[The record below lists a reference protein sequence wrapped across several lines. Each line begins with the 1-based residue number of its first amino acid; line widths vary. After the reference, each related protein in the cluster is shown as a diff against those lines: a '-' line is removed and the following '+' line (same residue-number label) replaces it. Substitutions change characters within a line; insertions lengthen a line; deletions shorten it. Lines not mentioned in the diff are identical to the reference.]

1 MFKKILIANRGEVA
15 LRVLRACKEMGIATV
30 AIYSEADKNLK
41 HVKMADESVCIGPA
55 ESAKSY
61 LNIPAII
68 SACEVTDSDAI
79 HPGVGFLAENDHFAE
94 QVQASGYTF
103 IGPDPESIKIM
114 GNKISAKEAV
124 SDSGMQCV
132 PGTGRISATNRE
144 TIELAKNIGYPV
156 IIKAA
161 AGGGGK
167 GIQIVEKETDL
178 LDKLQLTQR
187 EALNSLGSDE
197 IYIEKFLTS
206 PRHVEIQIAA
216 DSAGHVLHFFERDCS
231 IQRKNQKII
240 EEAPAFGIPEE
251 KLEEI
256 RQISVN
262 TCKKLNYKGL
272 GTFEFLYENG
282 EFYFIE
288 MNTRLQVEHTIT
300 EMITGIDLVKLQI
313 KIAAGEEIRFTQEEI
328 NCRGH
333 AIECRINAEDSVNF
347 IPNPGKITRMHIPGG
362 FGIRYDSHIYNGY
375 EVPPFYDSMLAKIIS
390 LAGSRKSAIKR
401 MLSALDEFFIEG
413 INTTHQFHQ
422 KMLKDE
428 KFIENKHT
436 INYLENEFLK
446 NA

>member
-124 SDSGMQCV
+124 SSSGMQCV

-144 TIELAKNIGYPV
+144 TMEIARKIGYPV

-167 GIQIVEKETDL
+167 GIQIVEEETDL
-178 LDKLQLTQR
+178 LDKLKLTQR
-187 EALNSLGSDE
+187 EALNSFGSDE
-197 IYIEKFLTS
+197 IYLEKFLTS

-216 DSAGHVLHFFERDCS
+216 DNVGNVIHFFERDCS

-251 KLEEI
+251 KLQEI
-256 RQISVN
+256 RQVAVN

-313 KIAAGEEIRFTQEEI
+313 KIAAGEEIRFSQEEI

-333 AIECRINAEDSVNF
+333 AIECR
-347 IPNPGKITRMHIPGG
+347 R
-362 FGIRYDSHIYNGY
+362 FGYG
-375 EVPPFYDSMLAKIIS
+375 IS
-390 LAGSRKSAIKR
+390 SARWI
-401 MLSALDEFFIEG
+401 
-413 INTTHQFHQ
+413 
-422 KMLKDE
+422 
-428 KFIENKHT
+428 
-436 INYLENEFLK
+436 
-446 NA
+446 

>member
-15 LRVLRACKEMGIATV
+15 LRVLRACKEMGIGTV
-30 AIYSEADKNLK
+30 AIYSEADKDLK

-124 SDSGMQCV
+124 SSSGMQCV

-144 TIELAKNIGYPV
+144 TMEIARNIGYPI

-167 GIQIVEKETDL
+167 GIQIVEEETDL

-187 EALNSLGSDE
+187 EALNSFGSDE
-197 IYIEKFLTS
+197 IYLEKFLTS

-216 DSAGHVLHFFERDCS
+216 DNAGNVIHFFERDCS

-251 KLEEI
+251 KLQEI
-256 RQISVN
+256 RQVAVD

-313 KIAAGEEIRFTQEEI
+313 KIAAGEEIRFSQEEI

-333 AIECRINAEDSVNF
+333 AIECRINAEHSETF
-347 IPNPGKITRMHIPGG
+347 IPSPGLVTEFHPPGG
-362 FGIRYDSHIYNGY
+362 FRIRTDSHLYSGY
-375 EVPPFYDSMLAKIIS
+375 KVPQYYDALVAKICSHSKDRLDAI
-390 LAGSRKSAIKR
+390 RKMR
-401 MLSALDEFFIEG
+401 VALEEMYIEG
-413 INTTHQFHQ
+413 IDTNTDLHDKIFH
-422 KMLKDE
+422 E
-428 KFIENKHT
+428 KNFVEGNIS
-436 INYLENEFLK
+436 INYLKEILNIS
-446 NA
+446 

>member
-55 ESAKSY
+55 ESTKSY

-94 QVQASGYTF
+94 QIEASGYTF

-124 SDSGMQCV
+124 SESGMKCA

-144 TIELAKNIGYPV
+144 TMEIAKKIGYPV

-167 GIQIVEKETDL
+167 GIQVVEEEEDL

-187 EALNSLGSDE
+187 EALNSFGSDE
-197 IYIEKFLTS
+197 IYLEKFLTS
-206 PRHVEIQIAA
+206 PRHIEIQIAA
-216 DSAGHVLHFFERDCS
+216 DNSGKVIHFFERDCS

-240 EEAPAFGIPEE
+240 EEAPAFGIPEA

-256 RQISVN
+256 RKIAVD

-272 GTFEFLYENG
+272 GTFEFLYENE

-313 KIAAGEEIRFTQEEI
+313 KIAAGENIRFSQEEI

-333 AIECRINAEDSVNF
+333 AIECRINAENSETF
-347 IPNPGKITRMHIPGG
+347 IPSPGLVTEFHPPGG
-362 FGIRYDSHIYNGY
+362 FRIRTDSHLYSGY
-375 EVPPFYDSMLAKIIS
+375 KVPQYYDALVAKICSHSKDRLDAI
-390 LAGSRKSAIKR
+390 RKMR
-401 MLSALDEFFIEG
+401 VALEEMYIEG
-413 INTTHQFHQ
+413 IDTNTDLHDKIFHEQ
-422 KMLKDE
+422 NFVE
-428 KFIENKHT
+428 GNIS
-436 INYLENEFLK
+436 INYLKEILNIS
-446 NA
+446 